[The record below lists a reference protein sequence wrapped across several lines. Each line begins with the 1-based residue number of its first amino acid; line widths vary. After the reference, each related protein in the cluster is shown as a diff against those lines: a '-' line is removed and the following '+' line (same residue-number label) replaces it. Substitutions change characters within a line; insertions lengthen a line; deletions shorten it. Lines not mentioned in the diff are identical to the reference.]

1 MHVYTYILGGKK
13 SVKALS
19 NFFHTFI
26 HLHIQLEKATERESY
41 VILSVYTLS
50 HENVTRSIE
59 WVRVQLPEHNTPE
72 VNDMIML
79 GKDMQ
84 SFN

>member
-1 MHVYTYILGGKK
+1 MYTHTYMVGKNQSRHYLIFSYIHSFTHPTGE
-13 SVKALS
+13 S
-19 NFFHTFI
+19 N
-26 HLHIQLEKATERESY
+26 AERESY
-41 VILSVYTLS
+41 VILSVYTLF